1 MMVRQKQ
8 MHLVIGDPQS
18 DPVIV
23 IKGRYLRNELG
34 KDRSVANDSG
44 ANSHRG
50 QFAPFGN
57 V

>member
-8 MHLVIGDPQS
+8 MHPLIGDRQS

-23 IKGRYLRNELG
+23 IKRRNLRDELG
-34 KDRSVANDSG
+34 KDRSVAYYSG